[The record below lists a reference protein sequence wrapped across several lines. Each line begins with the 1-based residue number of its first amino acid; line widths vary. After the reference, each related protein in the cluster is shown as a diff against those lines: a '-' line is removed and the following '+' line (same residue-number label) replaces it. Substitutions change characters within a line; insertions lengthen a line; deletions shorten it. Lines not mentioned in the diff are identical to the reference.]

1 MEMQASEEGGTT
13 ERGFHGLRVTSIKVT
28 GYMTQKRKELY
39 THPHLPEENK
49 KKISGDDKGN
59 KNGWRKIKSG
69 KSFSSREE
77 KISRM

>member
-1 MEMQASEEGGTT
+1 
-13 ERGFHGLRVTSIKVT
+13 
-28 GYMTQKRKELY
+28 MTQKRKELY